1 MQRARSIV
9 RKVHLWLGLGLGA
22 LFALLGLTGSALVF
36 YQEID
41 AALNPSVIA
50 ESPPPTPGW
59 KSPVWGRALATVR
72 SHWPQRNGAWRFES
86 TGKPGVLAARYQ
98 PPKAD
103 HHGQRI
109 MVWLTPDG
117 THVLREAEWGTYAMT
132 WIYDLHMQ
140 FQMGDV
146 GRDVVGW
153 TGLGMVMLLLSGF
166 WAWWPRGSWVKAL
179 RYKRNAAP
187 SRRLH
192 DLHKLA
198 GLVSMP
204 VLFMLTLTGVM
215 LSLPKQSDATLVSLF
230 GPLDQTPKPR
240 SIPQPRL
247 PITID
252 HALNIAHRA
261 MPKGRLAWV
270 EAPGDAQG
278 VYMVRIQ
285 QPGDPS
291 FRFPHS
297 YVFIDQFS
305 GQIVGLKDRTRFG
318 ATSTIDNWLHPL
330 HDGSVGGLPLRL
342 LLVLFGLAPTI
353 LFVTGVLRWRTR
365 TKKAGQTALPY

>member
-1 MQRARSIV
+1 MQRARTIV
-9 RKVHLWLGLGLGA
+9 RKAHLWLGLGLGA
-22 LFALLGLTGSALVF
+22 LFALLGLTGSLLVF

-41 AALNPSVIA
+41 AALHPHIIVENRAPA
-50 ESPPPTPGW
+50 PGW
-59 KSPVWGRALATVR
+59 ESPVWSRALNTVR
-72 SHWPQRNGAWRFES
+72 NQWPERTGAWRFES
-86 TGKPGVLAARYQ
+86 TGKPGALAARYQ
-98 PPKAD
+98 PPKAG

-117 THVLREAEWGTYAMT
+117 AQVLRQEEWGAYAMT

-140 FQMGDV
+140 LQLGDV
-146 GRDVVGW
+146 GCDVIGW
-153 TGLGMVMLLLSGF
+153 TGLGMAVLLLSGL

-198 GLVSMP
+198 GLVSLP
-204 VLFMLTLTGVM
+204 LLLMLTLTGVM
-215 LSLPKQSDATLVSLF
+215 LSLPKQSDAMLTSLF
-230 GPLDQTPKPR
+230 GPVDQTPAPKSVSRPHA
-240 SIPQPRL
+240 
-247 PITID
+247 PISID
-252 HALNIAHRA
+252 HALAIAHRA
-261 MPKGRLAWV
+261 MPHGRLAWI
-270 EAPGDAQG
+270 EAPGDRTG
-278 VYMVRIQ
+278 VYMARIQ

-305 GQIVGLKDRTRFG
+305 GRIVGIKDRTRFG
-318 ATSTIDNWLHPL
+318 TASTIDNWLHPL
-330 HDGSVGGLPLRL
+330 HDGSAGGLPLRL
-342 LLVLFGLAPTI
+342 LLALFGLAPAI
-353 LFVTGVLRWRTR
+353 LFVTGILRWRAR